1 VPGPSRQG
9 GAGDDRKPSWGLLV
23 KPIGKEDG
31 GIPIVTSEPDGRS
44 EARAS
49 RPLKVEALL
58 QILTH

>member
-1 VPGPSRQG
+1 MTESHHGL
-9 GAGDDRKPSWGLLV
+9 AGKAKQAGEN
-23 KPIGKEDG
+23 PIGKEDG